1 MKRIMAGAVALMA
14 SLSLAACGSATVDSD
29 SEVSPDATVAPLER
43 GDSGEDSEGSEESES
58 ENSEESSSAS
68 ASTSKR
74 AEDGEAASTSKSEPA
89 PEDRG
94 AQEVEQ
100 APTPQVDDSNSGYLD
115 AVAGGGVDIAGV
127 ESQLVSAGNT
137 ACNPDDEVT
146 VPAVAGQLIEQGRTD
161 KSIEEVIAL
170 INDQAQAAYC

>member
-1 MKRIMAGAVALMA
+1 MKRLMASAVALMA

-74 AEDGEAASTSKSEPA
+74 AENGEEASTSKSEPA

>member
-1 MKRIMAGAVALMA
+1 MKRSMAGAVALMA

>member
-43 GDSGEDSEGSEESES
+43 GGSDSEDSDSTEASEKSSES
-58 ENSEESSSAS
+58 SAP
-68 ASTSKR
+68 STSKR
-74 AEDGEAASTSKSEPA
+74 AEKDDAEASTSKSEPA

-94 AQEVEQ
+94 AQEVDQ
-100 APTPQVDDSNSGYLD
+100 APTPQVADSDAGYLD

-127 ESQLVSAGNT
+127 ENQLVSAGNT

-146 VPAVAGQLIEQGRTD
+146 VAAVAGQLIEQGRTD

-170 INDQAQAAYC
+170 INEQAQAAYC

>member
-1 MKRIMAGAVALMA
+1 MMKRFMAGAVALMA

-29 SEVSPDATVAPLER
+29 SEVSPDATVEPLER
-43 GDSGEDSEGSEESES
+43 GDSSEEDADST
-58 ENSEESSSAS
+58 EESSSEATS
-68 ASTSKR
+68 ATSTSKR
-74 AEDGEAASTSKSEPA
+74 AEEDAEASTSTSEPA

-100 APTPQVDDSNSGYLD
+100 APTPQVSDSNAGYLD

-127 ESQLVSAGNT
+127 ENQLVSAGNT

-161 KSIEEVIAL
+161 KSVEEVITL
-170 INDQAQAAYC
+170 INEQAQAAYC